1 MGPGD
6 PLRSTVVPSTTVAIL
21 PIGSP
26 TTESGPAVG
35 SGHGHEKG
43 SIGMPVEII
52 GMVGTRDASEIKG
65 PLVDGPVVDWMDGP
79 VIDPDYLVDISRAHE
94 QAGFDRVL
102 VGYGAVAPEGWAVA
116 ASVLHHTERLKVL
129 VAHRPGFVQPALLAR
144 KAATLDHL
152 TGGGRIAIHFITGGD
167 EADQRREGDF
177 VPHDARYRRT
187 GEVMSIVRRMWE
199 EGAPFDF
206 EGEFFR
212 YEGAFTSVKPV
223 SPGRDPALLRRGLAR
238 RHRGRRGPRRRLRLL
253 GRAPGRRGGAD
264 ELHRAG
270 GGESRTYPPLQHLAA
285 SHHRRHRGRGLG
297 EGRVDR
303 RDRRP
308 SGSSWPRSGWPAGR
322 RRYQGLGGAANA
334 TLSVDRD
341 TGGTT
346 SVGRKRLIAMSA
358 EREVYDER
366 LWMKVANLTGAAGN
380 STALVGTPEQ
390 VAEAMLRYYDLGI
403 TTLLL
408 KGFDPVPDAV
418 EFGKEL
424 LPMVR
429 EGVEDRSS
437 SRPLTA

>member
-1 MGPGD
+1 M
-6 PLRSTVVPSTTVAIL
+6 PL
-21 PIGSP
+21 
-26 TTESGPAVG
+26 
-35 SGHGHEKG
+35 
-43 SIGMPVEII
+43 EII

-65 PLVDGPVVDWMDGP
+65 PLVDGPVVDWTDGP
-79 VIDPDYLVDISRAHE
+79 VIDPGYLEEISRAHE
-94 QAGFDRVL
+94 AAGFDRVL
-102 VGYGAVAPEGWAVA
+102 VGYGAVGPEGWAVA
-116 ASVLHHTERLKVL
+116 SSVLHHTDHLKVL

-152 TGGGRIAIHFITGGD
+152 TGGGRIGIHFITGGD

-187 GEVMSIVRRMWE
+187 GEVMSLVRRMWQ
-199 EGAPFDF
+199 ADSPFDY

-223 SPGRDPALLRRGLAR
+223 FPGGIPLYFAGASPAAIEVGAAEADVYAFWGEPRAAVAERMSSILQVAGQTGRNLRFSISLRPIIADTEDEAWEKAEWIAEKTAERIELAKER
-238 RHRGRRGPRRRLRLL
+238 M
-253 GRAPGRRGGAD
+253 GGD
-264 ELHRAG
+264 RDG
-270 GGESRTYPPLQHLAA
+270 Y
-285 SHHRRHRGRGLG
+285 RGLG
-297 EGRVDR
+297 GN
-303 RDRRP
+303 
-308 SGSSWPRSGWPAGR
+308 
-322 RRYQGLGGAANA
+322 ANA
-334 TLSVDRD
+334 MLSVDRD
-341 TGGTT
+341 TSGTT

-390 VAEAMLRYYDLGI
+390 VAEAMLRYYDLGC

-408 KGFDPVPDAV
+408 KGFDPVPDVV

-429 EGVEDRSS
+429 EGAEHRSELH
-437 SRPLTA
+437 PLTA

>member
-1 MGPGD
+1 M
-6 PLRSTVVPSTTVAIL
+6 
-21 PIGSP
+21 
-26 TTESGPAVG
+26 AVR
-35 SGHGHEKG
+35 KG
-43 SIGMPVEII
+43 RIGMPVEII

-65 PLVDGPVVDWMDGP
+65 PLVDGPVVDWTDGP
-79 VIDPDYLVDISRAHE
+79 VIDRDYLIDISRAHE
-94 QAGFDRVL
+94 GAGFDRVL
-102 VGYGAVAPEGWAVA
+102 VGYGAVGPEGWAVA
-116 ASVLHHTERLKVL
+116 SSVLDHTDHLKVL

-199 EGAPFDF
+199 EDSPFDY

-223 SPGRDPALLRRGLAR
+223 SPGGIPLYFAGASPAAIEVGAAQADVYAFWGEPRAAVVERMGPIVQKAAQSGRQLRFSISLRPIIADTEAEAWEKAEWIAEKTAERIELAKER
-238 RHRGRRGPRRRLRLL
+238 M
-253 GRAPGRRGGAD
+253 
-264 ELHRAG
+264 
-270 GGESRTYPPLQHLAA
+270 
-285 SHHRRHRGRGLG
+285 
-297 EGRVDR
+297 
-303 RDRRP
+303 
-308 SGSSWPRSGWPAGR
+308 AGR
-322 RRYQGLGGAANA
+322 KDSYEGLGGTANA

-341 TGGTT
+341 TSGTT

-390 VAEAMLRYYDLGI
+390 VAEAMLRYYDIGC

-408 KGFDPVPDAV
+408 KGFDPVPDAI

-429 EGVEDRSS
+429 EGVEHRSES
-437 SRPLTA
+437 HPLTA